1 MKLFFLFLPF
11 FAFLFS
17 IIFSNKLPTYFRVFS
32 CILSIA
38 LSFFTSIYLLLTPDV
53 VINAG
58 TWFHI
63 GLLEI
68 DFCFLFDPLTKI
80 MLFVVSFI
88 SLLVHIFSLDYMR
101 DDPEISLFMAYLSIF
116 TFFMF
121 VLVSAANFALLFLG
135 WEGVGLS
142 SYLLINFWHTR
153 VNAQKSAIKAIIVN
167 KIGDLALMYAIA
179 GIFFSYKS
187 LDYIIVFAT
196 VPFTPNLNILFGL
209 PIIDCCCLFLL
220 GGAAAKSAQLGL
232 HTWLPDAMEGP
243 SPVSALI
250 HAATMVT
257 AGIFLLVRCS
267 PLLEFSELTLT
278 IATILGALT
287 AFFAATVA
295 LCQHDIKR
303 VIAYSTCSQL
313 GYMLFACGLSGYNFA
328 MFHLFNH
335 AFFKASLFLSAGSII
350 HSLAI
355 EQDLRKM
362 GGLSQILPFA
372 FVCTLFSSLSLMGF
386 PFLSGF
392 YSKDAILELAFSKS
406 SLGMFAFI
414 MGSISA
420 FLTSLYSIR
429 LIVLTFLIKPNAF
442 RSYIVT
448 AHDAPLF
455 MAIPLILLF
464 APSILS
470 GYFTYDFFSS
480 LDFWK
485 QSIFILPHH
494 YSADLE
500 FLAPKY
506 PVILSICGAISGVF
520 LFFIIHFG

>member
-1 MKLFFLFLPF
+1 MTLTLFIFLPF

-17 IIFSNKLPTYFRVFS
+17 VTHSRFVDSSIRIFS
-32 CILSIA
+32 CILSVAI
-38 LSFFTSIYLLLTPDV
+38 SFSISLCLFLTPDV
-53 VINAG
+53 LINLG
-58 TWFHI
+58 PWFHM
-63 GLLEI
+63 GLLEV
-68 DFCFLFDPLTKI
+68 DFCFIFDPLTKI

-101 DDPEISLFMAYLSIF
+101 EDPEIALFMAYLSIF

-167 KIGDLALMYAIA
+167 KIGDLFLMYAIA
-179 GIFFSYKS
+179 GIFFNYKS
-187 LDYIIVFAT
+187 LDYATIFAS
-196 VPFTPNLNILFGL
+196 VPFSSNPSFLFGL
-209 PIIDCCCLFLL
+209 PVIDCCCLFLL

-267 PLLEFSELTLT
+267 PLLEFSELTLSL
-278 IATILGALT
+278 ATILGSLT

-392 YSKDAILELAFSKS
+392 YSKDAILELAFSRS
-406 SLGMFAFI
+406 SLGFFAFI
-414 MGSISA
+414 MGSASA

-442 RSYIVT
+442 RSYILT
-448 AHDAPLF
+448 AHDAPF
-455 MAIPLILLF
+455 N
-464 APSILS
+464 
-470 GYFTYDFFSS
+470 GY
-480 LDFWK
+480 L
-485 QSIFILPHH
+485 
-494 YSADLE
+494 
-500 FLAPKY
+500 
-506 PVILSICGAISGVF
+506 
-520 LFFIIHFG
+520 